1 MRRYHGTIDYVSN
14 RRAIIALT
22 NGHGT
27 WQGAQRIDLP
37 RAKHDKWALYEL
49 GYNTASTM
57 ATIKGGLLD
66 TFGELG
72 K

>member
-1 MRRYHGTIDYVSN
+1 MRYYGTIEYVTK
-14 RRAIIALT
+14 RRAIVALHDAQ
-22 NGHGT
+22 GE

-37 RAKHDKWALYEL
+37 RAKHGKRALYEL

-57 ATIKGGLLD
+57 AVIKGGELD
-66 TFGELG
+66 AFKKIG